1 MTDRSVMDDT
11 FYYYNVSRLNKQKH
25 CSGLSQPPVSRVITQ
40 TPAVQYLQFV
50 SFPLEGPT

>member
-11 FYYYNVSRLNKQKH
+11 FYYYNVSRLNKQKQ

-40 TPAVQYLQFV
+40 APAVQYLQFV